1 MMDRFDDKSLEK
13 LIAKV
18 TDEDK
23 KMFNFEANCI
33 DWFQFLMEVHFP
45 GVLKFGNTTN
55 KKV

>member
-23 KMFNFEANCI
+23 KMFNFDANCI